1 MFHQPKFS
9 ANTMN
14 KMKSMV
20 TLSASYNCSLSEEL
34 EVKLKEHKI
43 TQASLVYL
51 KFFPTA
57 FKLITDALNKSVLS
71 LPVFLWAY
79 KLGAEMD
86 EVQFIKRR
94 FRG

>member
-1 MFHQPKFS
+1 
-9 ANTMN
+9 MN
-14 KMKSMV
+14 KMKYII

-57 FKLITDALNKSVLS
+57 FKLIMDALNKSVLS
-71 LPVFLWAY
+71 LPVFLWGLQA
-79 KLGAEMD
+79 GS
-86 EVQFIKRR
+86 
-94 FRG
+94 